1 MQLAFDAP
9 GKAPYDIFVSQPESA
24 KAIGTILAAM
34 GVPKL
39 YRIESV
45 YPIRERLVKG
55 FNESLRD
62 AIFVEIGAG
71 NAHVVVGLRSA
82 MPDLPGRMVAQD
94 LPAVIRAASTPPPGV
109 EMQAYDFFTEQPI
122 KCKS

>member
-1 MQLAFDAP
+1 M
-9 GKAPYDIFVSQPESA
+9 IVFVSQPKSA

-34 GVPKL
+34 GVPKV

-45 YPIRERLVKG
+45 YPIRERLVIG
-55 FNESLRD
+55 FDKSLQD
-62 AIFVEIGAG
+62 ALFVGIGAG
-71 NAHVVVGLRSA
+71 NAHVVEGLRSA

-94 LPAVIRAASTPPPGV
+94 LPAVILAAPTPPLGV
-109 EMQAYDFFTEQPI
+109 EMQAYNFSTEQPI